1 MTVLAAPYTLL
12 RRDGEARVS
21 RADPP
26 RRPIELPLA
35 GAGGTSIATLERR
48 GGLLRPEIA
57 RLIAERSFAMAFQ
70 PVVRLTDR
78 RVVSHEALLRLRPP
92 PGAPAQPTRAFI
104 DAAHGWDLG
113 TALDEAALDVALATW
128 PRDAATP
135 VSVNVS
141 ARSLRDP
148 LFFAR
153 LLGRLTGEGAS
164 IAVEISGLT
173 THADLPAVVA
183 VVLALNAAG
192 VRVVLDDFNPAEAVL
207 ASVQTARFDEVKLS
221 GAVVGDAVAGE
232 RGRKLLRA
240 LVTLA
245 EATGARTVAKLIE
258 TEPQAALLRSLGVGY
273 GQGWLF
279 GAPSLLK
286 PDRRKFERAA

>member
-12 RRDGEARVS
+12 RRDGEARIS

-26 RRPIELPLA
+26 HRPMELPLT
-35 GAGGTSIATLERR
+35 GAGGTRTATQERR
-48 GGLLRPEIA
+48 GGLLRPEVA
-57 RLIAERSFAMAFQ
+57 RLIAERSFTMAFQ
-70 PVVRLTDR
+70 PVVRLADR
-78 RVVSHEALLRLRPP
+78 RVVSHEALLRLRLP
-92 PGAPAQPTRAFI
+92 PGAPAQPTRAFV
-104 DAAHGWDLG
+104 DAAQGWDLG
-113 TALDEAALDVALATW
+113 TALDEAALDVTLATW

-153 LLGRLTGEGAS
+153 LLRRVTGEGAN
-164 IAVEISGLT
+164 IAVEISGLA

-183 VVLALNAAG
+183 VVPALNVAG
-192 VRVVLDDFNPAEAVL
+192 VRVVLDDFGPAEAAL
-207 ASVQTARFDEVKLS
+207 TAVQTARFDEVKVS

-232 RGRKLLRA
+232 RGRRLLRA

-245 EATGARTVAKLIE
+245 EAAGARTVAKLIE
-258 TEPQAALLRSLGVGY
+258 TEPQAALLRSLGLGY

-279 GAPSLLK
+279 GAPALLK
-286 PDRRKFERAA
+286 RDRRMAA